1 MRPVD
6 EVPVVSSCDF
16 TRLVSLYPGCLE
28 PNRNERHQTGFRRGS
43 RFEPRVT
50 SMTTDHMPFR
60 Q

>member
-28 PNRNERHQTGFRRGS
+28 PNRTPNRIQEG
-43 RFEPRVT
+43 
-50 SMTTDHMPFR
+50 
-60 Q
+60 

>member
-28 PNRNERHQTGFRRGS
+28 PNRNERHQTRGS
-43 RFEPRVT
+43 RFELEGDVN
-50 SMTTDHMPFR
+50 D
-60 Q
+60 